1 MADTA
6 DINPRF
12 LILPSPVPSLGLM
25 IKSIAVQEL
34 MMPSEVLP
42 SEEQP
47 PQEVMRAVEQC
58 LDTVRIQCLYIVT
71 MYTYMC
77 ILCAYYV
84 CRHDNDRFYIFA
96 CRTTKTFVTRKRL
109 RIM

>member
-12 LILPSPVPSLGLM
+12 LILPSPSPSLGLM

-71 MYTYMC
+71 MYTYIHVHIMF
-77 ILCAYYV
+77 IYYV
-84 CRHDNDRFYIFA
+84 A
-96 CRTTKTFVTRKRL
+96 M
-109 RIM
+109 IMTGFISLHAIQLKHL